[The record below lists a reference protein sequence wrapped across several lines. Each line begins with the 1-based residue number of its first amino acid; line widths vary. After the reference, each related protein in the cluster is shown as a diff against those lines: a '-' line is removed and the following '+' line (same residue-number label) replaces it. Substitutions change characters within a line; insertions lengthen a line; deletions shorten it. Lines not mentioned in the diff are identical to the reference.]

1 MIEPELSTHNRSQ
14 VTKKREKANFEPIVE
29 KCRATFQVRNM
40 HIPANDRV
48 RQRIEEWVDS
58 HGYGSQRQLAR
69 AVPAKFGE
77 PRGDQWISDI
87 VKGRSDLRLKDLDA
101 IAEAMGVP
109 PGWLV
114 RLHDRNYEELTMA
127 ESKLLRYYRLM
138 PEIVRHGFLTWL
150 EYFFR
155 TQDQA
160 TGEFTAKRAARTAK
174 ARKQESPHA
183 RPQKMIG

>member
-1 MIEPELSTHNRSQ
+1 MYL
-14 VTKKREKANFEPIVE
+14 
-29 KCRATFQVRNM
+29 
-40 HIPANDRV
+40 PANDRV
-48 RQRIEEWVDS
+48 RHRIAEWVEA

-77 PRGDQWISDI
+77 ARGDQWISDI
-87 VKGRSDLRLKDLDA
+87 VKGRSDLRMKDLDA

-114 RLHDRNYEELTMA
+114 RLPDRNYEELTMA

-150 EYFFR
+150 DYFFR
-155 TQDQA
+155 TQEQA
-160 TGEFTAKRAARTAK
+160 VGVQTTKRTKRTAK
-174 ARKQESPHA
+174 ARKQESPNA
-183 RPQKMIG
+183 RTQKVGS